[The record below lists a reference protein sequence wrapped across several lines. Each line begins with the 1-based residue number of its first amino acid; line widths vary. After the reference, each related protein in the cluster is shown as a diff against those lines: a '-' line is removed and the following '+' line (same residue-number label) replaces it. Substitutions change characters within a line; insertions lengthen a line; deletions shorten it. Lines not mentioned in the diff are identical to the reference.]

1 LGKANFFGDRLILS
15 SGARYDEY
23 DVEVQEGQGGSQDD
37 DNITPR
43 VGVAYFLLDNV
54 KLRANYGQGFK
65 MPSAQQ
71 LAGDFV
77 SSFGSQFKGN
87 PNLDPEKSETYEAGL
102 DLYFGALDASVTYFT
117 TDFED
122 KIQQVSGQGGVQTW
136 DNVGEASVSGF
147 EGEVSF
153 DVASLWDWDWRIE
166 PYVNITYLTEYEDEE
181 TREDLLYTS
190 DVNLSYGLS
199 VSDMD
204 GFMARLNIAY
214 TGDQDIQDWES
225 SWSGPVVEK
234 GGFTVANLTVQKRIL
249 DFSAYGD
256 LSLRGEV
263 SNLLDKDYAYVK
275 GYPMPGRSFF
285 VGLEY
290 NY

>member
-1 LGKANFFGDRLILS
+1 
-15 SGARYDEY
+15 
-23 DVEVQEGQGGSQDD
+23 
-37 DNITPR
+37 
-43 VGVAYFLLDNV
+43 
-54 KLRANYGQGFK
+54 
-65 MPSAQQ
+65 
-71 LAGDFV
+71 
-77 SSFGSQFKGN
+77 
-87 PNLDPEKSETYEAGL
+87 
-102 DLYFGALDASVTYFT
+102 
-117 TDFED
+117 
-122 KIQQVSGQGGVQTW
+122 
-136 DNVGEASVSGF
+136 
-147 EGEVSF
+147 
-153 DVASLWDWDWRIE
+153 LWDWDWRIE